1 MSYCYFLF
9 IFSWYV
15 KPKLI
20 SEKFE
25 AIFVK
30 HFLPWNLTASKR
42 CSSQIGPETPQ
53 KILRGAFSMPKSN
66 SKHTRKWWDSFLI
79 FWLGANSLP
88 RTCDWFGPVKSLLSV
103 LAEAG
108 KVGSVCWQITR
119 KVLRKNYISSV
130 KTKVAWFLKTFC
142 AVVVIFEMS
151 WRKAITF
158 VKSVNNG
165 FFWNILFVLVKYWYT
180 TLNDIIWQKATALQV
195 KTWNLQTAE
204 QNQSENLK
212 NWDY

>member
-1 MSYCYFLF
+1 MKSQNQFRRSLRPFLLSNFYLEIRHLVSLLAPYKVHKPPKNLYPMTWAGTKMSYCYFLF

-30 HFLPWNLTASKR
+30 HFIPWNLTASKR

-66 SKHTRKWWDSFLI
+66 SKHTRNWWDSFLL

-88 RTCDWFGPVKSLLSV
+88 RTCDQVPPTTSKVPTFTVKHVPPWFSDFMQPRLQWTYLG
-103 LAEAG
+103 
-108 KVGSVCWQITR
+108 
-119 KVLRKNYISSV
+119 IS
-130 KTKVAWFLKTFC
+130 
-142 AVVVIFEMS
+142 
-151 WRKAITF
+151 
-158 VKSVNNG
+158 
-165 FFWNILFVLVKYWYT
+165 
-180 TLNDIIWQKATALQV
+180 
-195 KTWNLQTAE
+195 
-204 QNQSENLK
+204 
-212 NWDY
+212 